1 MIYDVTVIGEKRM
14 IDIFAAIYVFLFL
27 FTSCMTLSY
36 YIKMRQASKEYV
48 KAKKALDEMLI
59 SFNKELRTED
69 EKVRELEQKNDAK
82 IAETVQAI
90 TRIEPK
96 ISNLEERIKKI
107 EDASTSDNENLEKA
121 KESIISSPEQQTEQ
135 VKEVVVTSVS
145 TNGHET
151 SENITPSPISLKRE
165 STLASLTDTEI
176 KILEL
181 IANQGERTAIQ
192 IRNEIRLT
200 REHTAR
206 LMKKLYISGYVERR
220 TDRTP
225 YVYRLKKEM
234 EPFLNTN
241 KA

>member
-1 MIYDVTVIGEKRM
+1 M

-36 YIKMRQASKEYV
+36 YLKIRQASKEYM
-48 KAKKALDEMLI
+48 KAKKALDEILI

-69 EKVRELEQKNDAK
+69 EKIRELEQKNNEQ
-82 IAETVQAI
+82 IVEAI
-90 TRIEPK
+90 NAVIRIEPK
-96 ISNLEERIKKI
+96 ILKLEDRMKKI
-107 EDASTSDNENLEKA
+107 EESSTMNNDNKENT
-121 KESIISSPEQQTEQ
+121 KERTEHSLNQQIEPI
-135 VKEVVVTSVS
+135 KETIVTSVA
-145 TNGHET
+145 TNGYET
-151 SENITPSPISLKRE
+151 SENITIPPIPLKRE

-181 IANQGERTAIQ
+181 IANQGEKTAIQ
-192 IRNEIRLT
+192 IRNEIKLT

-234 EPFLNTN
+234 EPFLKMN
-241 KA
+241 KS

>member
-1 MIYDVTVIGEKRM
+1 M

-36 YIKMRQASKEYV
+36 YLKIRQASKEYM
-48 KAKKALDEMLI
+48 KAKKALDEILI

-69 EKVRELEQKNDAK
+69 EKIRELEQKNN
-82 IAETVQAI
+82 VQIVEAI
-90 TRIEPK
+90 NAVIRIEPK
-96 ISNLEERIKKI
+96 IMNLEDRMKKLEESTTINNDNKENTKKRTEHSLNQQIEPIKETI
-107 EDASTSDNENLEKA
+107 M
-121 KESIISSPEQQTEQ
+121 
-135 VKEVVVTSVS
+135 TSVA
-145 TNGHET
+145 TNGYET
-151 SENITPSPISLKRE
+151 SENITIPPIPLKRE

-181 IANQGERTAIQ
+181 IASQGEKTAIQ
-192 IRNEIRLT
+192 IRNEIKLT

-234 EPFLNTN
+234 EPFLKMN
-241 KA
+241 KS

>member
-1 MIYDVTVIGEKRM
+1 MIHDVTGIGEKHM

-36 YIKMRQASKEYV
+36 YLKIRQASKEYA

-59 SFNKELRTED
+59 SFNKELQTED
-69 EKVRELEQKNDAK
+69 EKIRELEQKNDAK
-82 IAETVQAI
+82 IEEVMEAI
-90 TRIEPK
+90 AQIEPK
-96 ISNLEERIKKI
+96 ISDLEEKVKKI
-107 EDASTSDNENLEKA
+107 
-121 KESIISSPEQQTEQ
+121 KESTNVEGEKKEQTEVSIVTSPQQQTEQ
-135 VKEVVVTSVS
+135 AKEVIVASVS
-145 TNGHET
+145 ADGHES
-151 SENITPSPISLKRE
+151 SENVAAPPIPLKRE

-181 IANQGERTAIQ
+181 IANQGEKTAIQ
-192 IRNEIRLT
+192 IRNEIKLT

-234 EPFLNTN
+234 EPFLGTQ

>member
-1 MIYDVTVIGEKRM
+1 M

-36 YIKMRQASKEYV
+36 YLKIRQASKEYM
-48 KAKKALDEMLI
+48 KAKKALDEIII

-69 EKVRELEQKNDAK
+69 EKIRDLEQKNNSKIVEALDA
-82 IAETVQAI
+82 V

-96 ISNLEERIKKI
+96 IINLEDRLKKI
-107 EDASTSDNENLEKA
+107 EESATIVNNHEKNT
-121 KESIISSPEQQTEQ
+121 KKMIKNTLSQQTEPI
-135 VKEVVVTSVS
+135 KETIMTSVT
-145 TNGHET
+145 TNGYET
-151 SENITPSPISLKRE
+151 NEKLDVSPIPLRRE
-165 STLASLTDTEI
+165 SALASLTETEV

-181 IANQGERTAIQ
+181 LAQQGEKTAIQ
-192 IRNEIRLT
+192 IRNEIKLT

-206 LMKKLYISGYVERR
+206 LMKKLYVSDYVERR

-234 EPFLNTN
+234 EILLNAN
-241 KA
+241 DS

>member
-1 MIYDVTVIGEKRM
+1 VIHDVTGIGEKHM

-36 YIKMRQASKEYV
+36 YLKIRQASKEYA

-59 SFNKELRTED
+59 SFNKELQTED
-69 EKVRELEQKNDAK
+69 EKIRELEQKNDAK
-82 IAETVQAI
+82 IEEVMEAI
-90 TRIEPK
+90 AQIEPK
-96 ISNLEERIKKI
+96 ISDLEEKVKKI
-107 EDASTSDNENLEKA
+107 
-121 KESIISSPEQQTEQ
+121 KESTNVEGEKKEQTEVSIVTSPQQQTEQ
-135 VKEVVVTSVS
+135 AKEVIVASVS
-145 TNGHET
+145 ADGHES
-151 SENITPSPISLKRE
+151 SENVAAPPIPLKRE

-181 IANQGERTAIQ
+181 IANQGEKTAIQ
-192 IRNEIRLT
+192 IRNEIKLT

-234 EPFLNTN
+234 EPFLGTQ

>member
-1 MIYDVTVIGEKRM
+1 M

-36 YIKMRQASKEYV
+36 YLKIRQASKEYM
-48 KAKKALDEMLI
+48 KAKKALDEILI

-69 EKVRELEQKNDAK
+69 EKIRELEQKNNVQIVDA
-82 IAETVQAI
+82 INAVM
-90 TRIEPK
+90 RIEPK
-96 ISNLEERIKKI
+96 IMNLEERMKKI
-107 EDASTSDNENLEKA
+107 EDSTTMNNDNKENTKKRTEHSLNQQIEPIKD
-121 KESIISSPEQQTEQ
+121 II
-135 VKEVVVTSVS
+135 VTSVA
-145 TNGHET
+145 TNGYET
-151 SENITPSPISLKRE
+151 SENVTISPIPLKRE

-181 IANQGERTAIQ
+181 IASQGEKTAIQ
-192 IRNEIRLT
+192 IRNEIKLT

-220 TDRTP
+220 TDRTL

-234 EPFLNTN
+234 EPFLKMN
-241 KA
+241 KS